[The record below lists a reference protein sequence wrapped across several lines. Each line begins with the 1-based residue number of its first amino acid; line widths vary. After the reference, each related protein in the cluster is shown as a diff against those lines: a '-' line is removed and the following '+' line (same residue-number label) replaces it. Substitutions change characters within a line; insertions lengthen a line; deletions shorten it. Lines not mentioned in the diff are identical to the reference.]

1 MKSLIYYIIS
11 ILICITLISSLQI
24 SNEGTRN
31 ITLQSTGNSVT
42 PALLKQ
48 SADIISA
55 RLKLYGI
62 RLSDI
67 NISSENGQISLQL
80 ADYVKISEIAGL
92 LTSPGKLSF
101 FETYTHEELASI
113 LNPGNKLIELLKSD
127 QVKSPVDPRVG
138 CINAGNRK
146 EVDEYLRLMRPVDN
160 CKLSWGVVPEKSEYC
175 LFALKSKALLV
186 RSDFDTIESDVS
198 SGSGI
203 HVTKFRLKPSAAG
216 IFAEAT
222 KINLDKAI
230 AIVIDDQVFYWP
242 VVRNVI
248 EGGKL
253 EVTGNLSE
261 KDVNYFLALVNTD
274 ILPLSFT
281 LVK

>member
-1 MKSLIYYIIS
+1 
-11 ILICITLISSLQI
+11 
-24 SNEGTRN
+24 
-31 ITLQSTGNSVT
+31 
-42 PALLKQ
+42 
-48 SADIISA
+48 
-55 RLKLYGI
+55 
-62 RLSDI
+62 
-67 NISSENGQISLQL
+67 
-80 ADYVKISEIAGL
+80 
-92 LTSPGKLSF
+92 
-101 FETYTHEELASI
+101 
-113 LNPGNKLIELLKSD
+113 
-127 QVKSPVDPRVG
+127 
-138 CINAGNRK
+138 
-146 EVDEYLRLMRPVDN
+146 
-160 CKLSWGVVPEKSEYC
+160 
-175 LFALKSKALLV
+175 
-186 RSDFDTIESDVS
+186 
-198 SGSGI
+198 
-203 HVTKFRLKPSAAG
+203 LKPSAAG

>member
-1 MKSLIYYIIS
+1 MKSFIYLIITIIIS
-11 ILICITLISSLQI
+11 ITLTSSLQTTSERARKI
-24 SNEGTRN
+24 M
-31 ITLQSTGNSVT
+31 LQSTGNNVT
-42 PALLKQ
+42 PALLKE

-55 RLKLYGI
+55 RLNLYGI
-62 RLSDI
+62 RLTEI
-67 NISSENGQISLQL
+67 NVSSEKRQISVQL
-80 ADYVKISEIAGL
+80 ADDIEISEIEEL
-92 LTSPGKLSF
+92 LTSPGQLSF
-101 FETYTHEELASI
+101 FETYTREEIASI
-113 LNPGNKLIELLKSD
+113 LKPGNKLFELLKSD
-127 QVKSPVDPRVG
+127 QVKSSADPRVG

-146 EVDEYLRLMRPVDN
+146 EADEYLRSMRPVDN
-160 CKLSWGVVPEKSEYC
+160 CKLSWGIAKEKSEYC
-175 LFALKSKALLV
+175 LFALKSHALLV
-186 RSDFDTIESDVS
+186 RSDFDTIKSDVS

-203 HVTKFRLKPSAAG
+203 RVTRFRLNPSAAR

-242 VVRNVI
+242 IVRNVI
-248 EGGKL
+248 DGGNL

-261 KDVNYFLALVNTD
+261 KDVNYFLALVNSG